1 MTNLEY
7 LDDIIAGRFAIP
19 GMYRKWALMDDGEV
33 MCAEAVR
40 EEQDAIR
47 GSDGRDGWS
56 IVDVFVHWEGE
67 PLTCC
72 HSGRTFESEYGTIED

>member
-1 MTNLEY
+1 MDNLDY
-7 LDDIIAGRFAIP
+7 LNDIISAPNAFP
-19 GMYRKWALMDDGEV
+19 GGYRKWALMDDGEV

-47 GSDGRDGWS
+47 ESDGRDGWS

-72 HSGRTFESEYGTIED
+72 HSGRTFDSEYGRIDD